1 MRTGPFSQTQVI
13 EKLNAHFV
21 PVYLSQEDLTDGGA
35 APASDKAE

>member
-21 PVYLSQEDLTDGGA
+21 PVYLSQEDLTAEGA